1 MLLLLKIHH
10 SKHLYKKENNV
21 HVIIANGPPFCG
33 KDTLTKHL
41 LEYFKDAV
49 WMRFKNV
56 LYQETWKDLFVNDT
70 KEEISLDEWIEI
82 CNDVVLKD
90 SHLHWNLERD
100 EIMRWKECPEVYGNT
115 LYCKTPR
122 QHLIYKSENELKVK
136 YGLGG
141 VAVITS
147 GYIKD
152 IEDYKNKI
160 IIFSDGGFNIE
171 INTMCEELDI
181 TRKDMTVIRIDG
193 ILDEVTGE
201 LCNFDNDSREYI
213 DDPDCSIFND
223 KTDNFIKIIDEVVIP
238 LILKRMS
245 K

>member
-1 MLLLLKIHH
+1 M
-10 SKHLYKKENNV
+10 

-41 LEYFKDAV
+41 LNHFKDSV

-56 LYQETWKDLFVNDT
+56 LYKETWKDLFVDDIR
-70 KEEISLDEWIEI
+70 EEISLDEWIDI

-90 SHLHWNLERD
+90 SPLPWNYERD
-100 EIMRWKECPEVYGNT
+100 EIMRWKDDPVTYGNDI
-115 LYCKTPR
+115 YCQTPR
-122 QHLIYKSENELKVK
+122 KYLIDKSELELKVK
-136 YGLGG
+136 YGSGG
-141 VAVITS
+141 VAVITA
-147 GYIKD
+147 GYIKEID
-152 IEDYKNKI
+152 NFQDKI
-160 IIFSDGGFNIE
+160 IIFSDGGFNDE
-171 INTMCEELDI
+171 IGTLCEELRI
-181 TRKDMTVIRIDG
+181 TREQMTVIRIDG
-193 ILDEVTGE
+193 ILNSETGE